1 MSNRSIIHSR
11 IVTVGT
17 DSNISDGMMLG
28 YEGDASDAEDDA
40 VASAVSTGSCNSTRF
55 PELQMALLDFWLILR
70 QELDKVHVFFQTRF
84 LNFYRVIIA
93 KHAYAMTISSVYL

>member
-1 MSNRSIIHSR
+1 
-11 IVTVGT
+11 
-17 DSNISDGMMLG
+17 MMLG

-40 VASAVSTGSCNSTRF
+40 AASAVSAGSCSSARF

-84 LNFYRVIIA
+84 VNFYRVIIC
-93 KHAYAMTISSVYL
+93 KHACAMAVLSVYL